1 MITVIVDVIAKY
13 NKPRIDNEWFK
24 DRNKYLNINS
34 LDEFCKKKNYT
45 MDNDFLIKTVKEKYN
60 FDNLPQVFSNLDSVL
75 KEEFDA
81 TYSDG
86 LFLQE
91 ISFDIIKISGIINV

>member
-1 MITVIVDVIAKY
+1 MITVVVDVIAKY
-13 NKPRIDNEWFK
+13 NKPRMDNEWFK
-24 DRNKYLNINS
+24 DRNKYLTFNS
-34 LDEFCKKKNYT
+34 LEEFCNKRKYT
-45 MDNDFLIKTVKEKYN
+45 IDGDFLNKRVREKYK
-60 FDNLPQVFSNLDSVL
+60 FDNLSQVFSNLDSVL